1 MLNLFP
7 DNRAKSLSWY
17 SKALPLPSKDVPTIP
32 IIPTTP
38 KEEVLSDSSPQ
49 SEATDESPQPRDLD
63 SEINDIK
70 DTDIQRELKQMLAFK
85 RGPRGYPGV
94 RGPDG
99 EQGPPGPKGLI
110 GPAGPVGPPGVRG
123 MKGLPGPKGDMGP
136 EGPIGPVG
144 PEGPRGPPGPEGGP
158 PGPEGPRGPPGP
170 RINSLVSRPQ
180 KLKAKPSNGNTFVIF
195 SELEKCVVVLDGPA
209 SLQMVD
215 ITGADHEVVGEI
227 DTDHEGVHVLV
238 WDDIDVKD
246 TDGAPKVLQLRAS
259 STVSSR
265 LLSCELYLL

>member
-1 MLNLFP
+1 
-7 DNRAKSLSWY
+7 
-17 SKALPLPSKDVPTIP
+17 LPSKDVPTIP

-49 SEATDESPQPRDLD
+49 SEATDKSPQPRDLD

-123 MKGLPGPKGDMGP
+123 MKGIPGPKGDMGS

-158 PGPEGPRGPPGP
+158 QGPEGPRGPPGP

-195 SELEKCVVVLDGPA
+195 SELEKCVAVLDGPA

-215 ITGADHEVVGEI
+215 ITGTDNEVVGNI